1 MFFRTA
7 LCINTAKRQILKS
20 NNERRYDK
28 RFKYEAFISHDVSS
42 NDTIHPGKMFNFS
55 KGGLYFESDEPIYP
69 DEEVFIGLATRTES
83 GDHDTQLL
91 FEVKIKWQQELK
103 DSPYQYGYGGKFLNS
118 SDSFLESPEV
128 VKLEEQT
135 PAESEFVGEKDSR
148 KYNRRVYNR
157 PLYFICKRLKFSGLV
172 ANISRGGALI
182 ETDAKFSLGES
193 IQLVVPGG
201 KAGKDVL
208 VKGWIVRIGLRGVG
222 VSFERRSG
230 RERRCDLDRRTG
242 SDRRGSKR
250 RKIISSDAS
259 RK

>member
-1 MFFRTA
+1 V
-7 LCINTAKRQILKS
+7 NPKRQILKS
-20 NNERRYDK
+20 NNERRYHK

-42 NDTIHPGKMFNFS
+42 NDIIHPGKMFNFS

-69 DEEVFIGLATRTES
+69 DEEVFVGLATHTES
-83 GDHDTQLL
+83 TEHDTQLL
-91 FEVKIKWQQELK
+91 FEVKILWRQEMQ
-103 DSPYQYGYGGKFLNS
+103 DSVYRYGYGGKFLNS

-128 VKLEEQT
+128 VKIEEHTSAQ
-135 PAESEFVGEKDSR
+135 SEFVGENDSR
-148 KYNRRVYNR
+148 KYYRRVYSK
-157 PLYFICKRLKFSGLV
+157 PLHFICKRLKFKGLV

-201 KAGKDVL
+201 KTGKDVL
-208 VKGWIVRIGLRGVG
+208 VKGWIVRICLSGVG

-242 SDRRGSKR
+242 LERRGSKR
-250 RKIISSDAS
+250 RKINYSDAT
-259 RK
+259 RKGG